1 MKITIT
7 GSLGNISKPLAGILV
22 SAGHQV
28 TVISSNADKIK
39 AIEDLGAAAAIGSV
53 DDTDFLTRAFTGAD
67 AIYTMCPTNYAATDF
82 RSFMNT
88 VGQNYAAA
96 IRASGVTQVV
106 NLSSIGA
113 HLSAGT
119 GPIKGLHDIEQ
130 IFNDLEGVSVKHMRP
145 AYFYVNLYGSADMI
159 RHAGIIGG
167 NYGEATE
174 LVMVHPKDIA
184 LAVAEEIQQLFT
196 GKSIRY
202 VTSDVRTPAAVAKIL
217 GTAIGKPD
225 LKWVEFTDEQ
235 AYDGMIQAGLPVEL
249 ARNYV
254 EMGNAINSGVLWED
268 FKVNQPEF
276 SAIKL
281 EDFAKEFAAAF

>member
-28 TVISSNADKIK
+28 TVISSSADKIK

-67 AIYTMCPTNYAATDF
+67 AIYTMCPPNYAATDF

-119 GPIKGLHDIEQ
+119 GPIKGLHDVEQ

-174 LVMVHPKDIA
+174 FVMVHPKDIA
-184 LAVAEEIQQLFT
+184 QAIAEEIQQSFT

-235 AYDGMIQAGLPVEL
+235 AYDGMIQAGLPAEL

>member
-7 GSLGNISKPLAGILV
+7 GSLGNISKPLAQTLV
-22 SAGHQV
+22 DAGHQV
-28 TVISSNADKIK
+28 TVISSSADKVK
-39 AIEDLGAAAAIGSV
+39 EIEDLGATPTIGSV
-53 DDTDFLTRAFTGAD
+53 EDTDFLTKAFTGTD
-67 AIYTMCPTNYAATDF
+67 AIYTMCPPNNAAADF

-96 IRASGVTQVV
+96 IRASGVKQVV

-113 HLSAGT
+113 HLTEGT
-119 GPIKGLHDIEQ
+119 GPIKGLHDVEQ
-130 IFNDLEGVSVKHMRP
+130 IFNELEGVSIKHMRP

-159 RHAGIIGG
+159 RHGGIIGG
-167 NYGEATE
+167 NYGETAP
-174 LVMVHPKDIA
+174 LVLVHPKDIA
-184 LAVAEEIQQLFT
+184 LAIAGEIQQPFT

-202 VTSDVRTPAAVAKIL
+202 VASDVRTPAEVATAL

-235 AYDGMIQAGLPVEL
+235 AYDGMIQAGLPAEL
-249 ARNYV
+249 AKNYV
-254 EMGNAINSGVLWED
+254 EMGTAIRNGVLWED

>member
-7 GSLGNISKPLAGILV
+7 GSLGNISKPLAEILV

-28 TVISSNADKIK
+28 TVISSSADKIK

-67 AIYTMCPTNYAATDF
+67 AIYTMCPPNYAATDF

-119 GPIKGLHDIEQ
+119 GPIKGLHDVEQ

-184 LAVAEEIQQLFT
+184 LAIAEEIQHSFT

-235 AYDGMIQAGLPVEL
+235 AYDGMIQAGLPAEL

-268 FKVNQPEF
+268 FKLNQPEF